1 MICVVKILVVCF
13 ILNFTSVFIL
23 IRNRLSVSIV
33 GDILFSFYRY
43 KFILR
48 RIVKSFIY
56 DYFVDILISIKF

>member
-13 ILNFTSVFIL
+13 ILNFMSVFIL